1 MDYLRLISLSDGESF
16 TAASPALGF
25 PSFVLPSMG
34 LLEMGSSTLS
44 VPRILSLAFFALL
57 LPILAPMD
65 YLRLISLSDGESFT
79 AASPALGF
87 PSFVLPSRDCLK
99 WGGEEDVRQPFRG

>member
-16 TAASPALGF
+16 TAARPALGF
-25 PSFVLPSMG
+25 PSLVLPPWDCLKWG
-34 LLEMGSSTLS
+34 
-44 VPRILSLAFFALL
+44 P
-57 LPILAPMD
+57 PMD

-87 PSFVLPSRDCLK
+87 PSFVLLSLDCLK